1 MKPKAES
8 AQERSRCR
16 AWLDALPAQ
25 AAKEASAA
33 LAALPADAAS
43 AGRHVPL
50 AIAAWTLADPAVAAT
65 LLEEWLALADEHGNL
80 EPACPVACQL
90 AERVVEAWPDSEAR
104 ISRLLPGLAKV
115 LARAFASQDAGGT
128 GLPRWSSAAEAL
140 FPAEFAPGRFTVD
153 LAVLLSNEA
162 AAFCRLAAGRA
173 ELDPACGEAEGE
185 QRELDAWLK
194 QTFWNEEVS
203 AFDRLDEG
211 AESRPDFSGCG
222 FFPLVWEERTEAMSA
237 GLRARAAELDASAWP
252 ARAWILFFALLLKT
266 PHNSVV
272 AQMRR
277 GGLPAGAAPAERA
290 AWTVLALGADAARAT
305 YLEAIPPA
313 VRWLDAHGRALMRG
327 AFACAA
333 ALLVVLLGRGIY
345 RRENRGGGDVGELER
360 RARLAAEEGEHARAA
375 ALYAKAARRG
385 NAAYF
390 RYRQGGEW
398 MQLEQYADAEAA
410 YRDMLARA
418 PDTPNARLNLA
429 LAVLKQGRREE
440 ALELYRAFA
449 ADPASASLPE
459 LAARAR
465 LAAELVER
473 QLALDRK

>member
-1 MKPKAES
+1 MKSKAES
-8 AQERSRCR
+8 APERLKGR

-25 AAKEASAA
+25 AAKEAAAA
-33 LAALPADAAS
+33 LDALPADAAS
-43 AGRHVPL
+43 AGTHVPL

-65 LLEEWLALADEHGNL
+65 LLEEWLARADESGNL
-80 EPACPVACQL
+80 EPAWPVACQL
-90 AERVVEAWPDSEAR
+90 AERIAETGPESEAR
-104 ISRLLPGLAKV
+104 ISRLLPALGKILT
-115 LARAFASQDAGGT
+115 RAFARFDGGGT
-128 GLPRWSSAAEAL
+128 GLPRWTSAAEAL

-162 AAFCRLAAGRA
+162 AAFGRLAAGRA
-173 ELDPACGEAEGE
+173 ELDKVCGDAEGE
-185 QRELDAWLK
+185 QRELDVWLK

-211 AESRPDFSGCG
+211 AESRPDHSACG
-222 FFPLVWEERTEAMSA
+222 FFPLVWEERTEAMTA
-237 GLRARAAELDASAWP
+237 GLRSRAAELAAAAWP

-277 GGLPAGAAPAERA
+277 GGVPAGAAPIERA

-305 YLEAIPPA
+305 YLEPIPPA

-327 AFACAA
+327 ALAGGA
-333 ALLVVLLGRGIY
+333 ALLAVLLGWGFFQ
-345 RRENRGGGDVGELER
+345 RENRGGDVGDLER
-360 RARLAAEEGEHARAA
+360 RARLAAGEGEHARAA

-385 NAAYF
+385 NVAYF

-398 MQLEQYADAEAA
+398 MRLEQYADAEAA
-410 YRDMLARA
+410 YRDVLARA
-418 PDTPNARLNLA
+418 PATPNARLNLA

-440 ALELYRAFA
+440 ARELYRAFA
-449 ADPASASLPE
+449 ADPASAALPE
-459 LAARAR
+459 LAARAG
-465 LAAELVER
+465 LAAELIER
-473 QLALDRK
+473 QLALDRE

>member
-8 AQERSRCR
+8 AQEGPRGR
-16 AWLDALPAQ
+16 AWLAALPAQ
-25 AAKEASAA
+25 AAKAAAAA
-33 LAALPADAAS
+33 LEMLPADAAS
-43 AGRHVPL
+43 AGAHVPL
-50 AIAAWTLADPAVAAT
+50 AIAAWTLADPAVAVK
-65 LLEEWLALADEHGNL
+65 LLEEWLALADENGNL

-90 AERVVEAWPDSEAR
+90 AERASEASPESEAR
-104 ISRLLPGLAKV
+104 ISRLLPGLAKI
-115 LARAFASQDAGGT
+115 LAREFDRHDAGGT

-173 ELDPACGEAEGE
+173 ELDKASGDAEGE
-185 QRELDAWLK
+185 QRELDVWLK

-203 AFDRLDEG
+203 AFDRLDAG
-211 AESRPDFSGCG
+211 AESQPDYSACG

-237 GLRARAAELDASAWP
+237 GLRSRAAELDAAEWP

-277 GGLPAGAAPAERA
+277 AGMPAGAAPVERA
-290 AWTVLALGADAARAT
+290 AWTVLSLGADAARAT

-313 VRWLDAHGRALMRG
+313 VRWLDAHGRVLMRG
-327 AFACAA
+327 ALACAA
-333 ALLVVLLGRGIY
+333 ALLVVLLGWGIFQ
-345 RRENRGGGDVGELER
+345 RENRGGGDVGELER
-360 RARLAAEEGEHARAA
+360 RARIAAEEGEHARAA
-375 ALYAKAARRG
+375 ALYGKAARRG

-398 MQLEQYADAEAA
+398 MHLEQYADAEAA
-410 YRDMLARA
+410 YRDVLARA
-418 PDTPNARLNLA
+418 PDAPNARLNLA

-449 ADPASASLPE
+449 ADPASAALPE
-459 LAARAR
+459 LSARAR
-465 LAAELVER
+465 LAADLIER